1 MAAVLIGSVLLAV
14 GAWLGAEQGWRMA
27 ALWGLGAGLGVALLH
42 AGFGFTAAFRRLLAE
57 GRGAGLRAQM
67 VLLGLTCLVFLPAIE
82 AGALFGQPV
91 RGFVFP
97 TGLALLLGA
106 FLFGVGMQLGGGCG
120 SGTLY
125 ALGGGTTGRTRMM
138 VTLAAFVVGATLAAW
153 AAASWEDWPGL
164 GPVSLPQMLGFWPA
178 LAGSLG
184 IFALVFLGSR
194 AWERRRHGA
203 VEPLDWRGGHWLR
216 GPWPLLW
223 GAVALA
229 VLNAATLVVA
239 GRPWAITAAFPL
251 WGSQAVAALDW
262 DEPAFWTFW
271 EEPTR
276 AEALF
281 RRLDRD
287 RVTVMD
293 VGLMA
298 GAALAAALAG
308 RKAAWRLP
316 RAGEMAA
323 SLLGGMLLG
332 IGAVLASG
340 CNISAYVGG
349 IASGSLHGWVWIFP
363 ALLGNALGVRLRP
376 IFGLAD
382 R

>member
-1 MAAVLIGSVLLAV
+1 MVAILIGSVLLAV

-125 ALGGGTTGRTRMM
+125 ALGGGTAGRTRMM
-138 VTLAAFVVGATLAAW
+138 TTLVAFVAGATLAAW
-153 AAASWEDWPGL
+153 AAASWEGWPGL
-164 GPVSLPQMLGFWPA
+164 GAVSLPQMLGFWPA

-184 IFALVFLGSR
+184 IFALVFLASGV
-194 AWERRRHGA
+194 WERHRHGA
-203 VEPLDWRGGHWLR
+203 VERLHWRGGHWLR

-229 VLNAATLVVA
+229 VLNAATLIVA

-251 WGSQAVAALDW
+251 WGSQAVAALGW

-271 EEPTR
+271 DEPIR

-308 RKAAWRLP
+308 REAPWRLP
-316 RAGEMAA
+316 RVGEFAA

-349 IASGSLHGWVWIFP
+349 IASGSLHGWVWIVP
-363 ALLGNALGVRLRP
+363 ALLGNALGLRLRP
-376 IFGLAD
+376 VFGLAD